1 MMLRYSTYILLIA
14 LIFLTDTVKAQ
25 KFYNTEIAAKIEIV
39 ESNGLY
45 LITANAS
52 NLTGLNRSIRYK
64 FSIIQRDGTNNPK
77 KEEAEGRFVIEP
89 SQKVILNDYAML
101 IEKSKDALILLLVYD
116 GENLIGKD
124 RVIVAEIIDEI
135 PKVGERTILSQA
147 LQQGQSIGLTGLII
161 EDTKTKAGRDFYRY
175 FFQKC
180 SIDNIK
186 WSKDIIIKEDFG
198 LVRST
203 VIKVIEGTTTIVK
216 FNAQPRD
223 EFLRKASEE
232 CIRQVQGHFNQLA
245 RTKQLLTSY

>member
-1 MMLRYSTYILLIA
+1 MKLRNITYIVLTVV
-14 LIFLTDTVKAQ
+14 IFSTESMYAQ
-25 KFYNTEIAAKIEIV
+25 KFYNNDIAATIEIV

-64 FSIIQRDGTNNPK
+64 FSIIERDGTNNPK
-77 KEEAEGRFVIEP
+77 KEEAEGRAVIAP

-101 IEKSKDALILLLVYD
+101 IEKSKNALILLLIYD
-116 GENLIGKD
+116 GEKLIGKD
-124 RVIVAEIIDEI
+124 RVVVAEIIDEI
-135 PKVGERTILSQA
+135 PKSGESTILSQA
-147 LQQGQSIGLTGLII
+147 LQKGESIGLTGLII

-186 WSKDIIIKEDFG
+186 WSKDITIKEDFG
-198 LVRST
+198 LGRST
-203 VIKVIEGTTTIVK
+203 VLKIIEGTTTIVQ

-223 EFLRKASEE
+223 EFLRQASEE
-232 CIRQVQGHFNQLA
+232 CIRKVQGHFNKLA
-245 RTKQLLTSY
+245 RTQQLLTSY